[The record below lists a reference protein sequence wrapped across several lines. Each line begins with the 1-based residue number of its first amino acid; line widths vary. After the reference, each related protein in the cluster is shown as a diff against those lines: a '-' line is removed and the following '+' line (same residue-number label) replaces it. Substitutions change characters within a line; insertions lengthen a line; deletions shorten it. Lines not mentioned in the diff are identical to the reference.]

1 MMYRSYH
8 AGSGTSDEEP
18 PRPRRRARRNRAR
31 RAEGAADG
39 EASAAPAKTA
49 KTALIAAVDILARQ
63 EYSEAKLY
71 EKLARKG
78 YRDEEIEGAIA
89 RLKERRY
96 LNDAEA
102 CARQFAFLYTESR
115 NSVRQISLKLRQ
127 RGFTKEDI
135 DACKP
140 GDTYEREKQ
149 AALRVLAL
157 KYPHDADR
165 QKMMAN
171 LYQKGFEAGTARD
184 AVELYRSQGSEEEDG
199 DI

>member
-8 AGSGTSDEEP
+8 AGSGASDEEP
-18 PRPRRRARRNRAR
+18 PRPRRRTRRSRTR
-31 RAEGAADG
+31 RAEAADG
-39 EASAAPAKTA
+39 EVPEKPRKPE

-115 NSVRQISLKLRQ
+115 NSVRQICLKLRQ

-140 GDTYEREKQ
+140 RDTYEREKQ

-184 AVELYRSQGSEEEDG
+184 AVELYRSQGAGDG
-199 DI
+199 EA

>member
-1 MMYRSYH
+1 M
-8 AGSGTSDEEP
+8 
-18 PRPRRRARRNRAR
+18 
-31 RAEGAADG
+31 
-39 EASAAPAKTA
+39 

-115 NSVRQISLKLRQ
+115 NSVRQICLKLRQ

-140 GDTYEREKQ
+140 RDTYEREKQ

-184 AVELYRSQGSEEEDG
+184 AVELYRSQGSEDEDG

>member
-8 AGSGTSDEEP
+8 ASSPSDEEQ
-18 PRPRRRARRNRAR
+18 PRPRRRTRRGRTR
-31 RAEGAADG
+31 RAEAGDG
-39 EASAAPAKTA
+39 EAVEKTKKPE
-49 KTALIAAVDILARQ
+49 KTALVAAVDILARQ
-63 EYSEAKLY
+63 EYSEAKLS

-78 YRDEEIEGAIA
+78 YGEEEIAGAIA

-115 NSVRQISLKLRQ
+115 NSVRQICLKLRQ

-140 GDTYEREKQ
+140 RDTYEREKQ

-184 AVELYRSQGSEEEDG
+184 AVELYRSQGAGDG
-199 DI
+199 EA

>member
-1 MMYRSYH
+1 MR
-8 AGSGTSDEEP
+8 
-18 PRPRRRARRNRAR
+18 RRRARAAAPAAIAR
-31 RAEGAADG
+31 RAEGITEGGFPQHGKTGEDG
-39 EASAAPAKTA
+39 P
-49 KTALIAAVDILARQ
+49 LIAAVDILARQ

-115 NSVRQISLKLRQ
+115 NSVRQICLKLRQ

-140 GDTYEREKQ
+140 RDTYEREKQ

-184 AVELYRSQGSEEEDG
+184 AVELYKSGLRR
-199 DI
+199 

>member
-8 AGSGTSDEEP
+8 ASPPSDEEQ
-18 PRPRRRARRNRAR
+18 PRPRRRTRRGRTR
-31 RAEGAADG
+31 RAEAGDG
-39 EASAAPAKTA
+39 EAVEKPK

-63 EYSEAKLY
+63 EYSEAKLS

-78 YRDEEIEGAIA
+78 YDEEEIAGAIA
-89 RLKERRY
+89 RLKERHY
-96 LNDAEA
+96 LNDADA

-115 NSVRQISLKLRQ
+115 NSVRQICLKLRQ

-135 DACKP
+135 DACRP
-140 GDTYEREKQ
+140 RDIYEREKQ

-157 KYPHDADR
+157 KYSRDAER

-184 AVELYRSQGSEEEDG
+184 AVETYKSQGVPEDG
-199 DI
+199 TS

>member
-8 AGSGTSDEEP
+8 ASSSSDEEQ
-18 PRPRRRARRNRAR
+18 PRPRRRTRRGRTR
-31 RAEGAADG
+31 RRETADG
-39 EASAAPAKTA
+39 EAVEEPKKPE
-49 KTALIAAVDILARQ
+49 KTALVAAVDILARQ
-63 EYSEAKLY
+63 EYSEAKLS

-78 YRDEEIEGAIA
+78 YGEEEIAGAIA
-89 RLKERRY
+89 RLKERHY
-96 LNDAEA
+96 LNDADA

-115 NSVRQISLKLRQ
+115 NSVRQICLKLRQ

-135 DACKP
+135 DACRP
-140 GDTYEREKQ
+140 RDIYEREKQ

-157 KYPHDADR
+157 KYSRDAER

-184 AVELYRSQGSEEEDG
+184 AVEIYKSQGVPEDG
-199 DI
+199 TS

>member
-8 AGSGTSDEEP
+8 ASPPSDEEQ
-18 PRPRRRARRNRAR
+18 PRPRRRTRRGRTR
-31 RAEGAADG
+31 RAEAGDG
-39 EASAAPAKTA
+39 EAVEKTKKPE
-49 KTALIAAVDILARQ
+49 KTALVAAVDILARQ
-63 EYSEAKLY
+63 EYSEAKLS

-78 YRDEEIEGAIA
+78 YGEEEIAGAIA

-115 NSVRQISLKLRQ
+115 NSVRQICLKLRQ

-140 GDTYEREKQ
+140 RDTYEREKQ
-149 AALRVLAL
+149 AALRVLSL

-184 AVELYRSQGSEEEDG
+184 AVELYRSQGAGDG
-199 DI
+199 EA

>member
-8 AGSGTSDEEP
+8 ASPSSDEEQ
-18 PRPRRRARRNRAR
+18 PRPRRRTRS
-31 RAEGAADG
+31 ETADG
-39 EASAAPAKTA
+39 EAVEEPKKPE
-49 KTALIAAVDILARQ
+49 KTALVAAVDILARQ
-63 EYSEAKLY
+63 EYSEAKLS

-78 YRDEEIEGAIA
+78 YGEEEIAGAIA

-96 LNDAEA
+96 LNDADA

-115 NSVRQISLKLRQ
+115 NSVRQICLKLRQ

-135 DACKP
+135 DACRP
-140 GDTYEREKQ
+140 RDIYEREKQ

-157 KYPHDADR
+157 KYPRDAER

-184 AVELYRSQGSEEEDG
+184 AVETYKSQGLSEDG
-199 DI
+199 EL

>member
-8 AGSGTSDEEP
+8 AGSGASDEEP
-18 PRPRRRARRNRAR
+18 PRPRRRTRRGRTR
-31 RAEGAADG
+31 RAEAGDG
-39 EASAAPAKTA
+39 EAVEKTKKPE
-49 KTALIAAVDILARQ
+49 KTALVAAVDILARQ
-63 EYSEAKLY
+63 EYSEAKLS

-78 YRDEEIEGAIA
+78 YGEEEIAGAIA

-115 NSVRQISLKLRQ
+115 NSVRQICLKLRQ

-135 DACKP
+135 DACRP
-140 GDTYEREKQ
+140 RDIYEREKQ
-149 AALRVLAL
+149 AALRVLTL
-157 KYPHDADR
+157 KYPRDAER

-184 AVELYRSQGSEEEDG
+184 AVETYKSQGVPEDG
-199 DI
+199 TS

>member
-8 AGSGTSDEEP
+8 ASSSSDEEQ
-18 PRPRRRARRNRAR
+18 PRPRRRTRRGRTR
-31 RAEGAADG
+31 RRETADG
-39 EASAAPAKTA
+39 EAVEEPKKPE
-49 KTALIAAVDILARQ
+49 KTALVAAVDILARQ
-63 EYSEAKLY
+63 EYSEAKLS

-78 YRDEEIEGAIA
+78 YGEAEIAGAIA
-89 RLKERRY
+89 RLKERHY
-96 LNDAEA
+96 LNDADA

-115 NSVRQISLKLRQ
+115 NSVRQICLKLRQ

-140 GDTYEREKQ
+140 RDTYEREKQ

-157 KYPHDADR
+157 KYPRDAER

-184 AVELYRSQGSEEEDG
+184 AVETYKSQGVPEDG
-199 DI
+199 TS

>member
-8 AGSGTSDEEP
+8 ASSSSDEEQ
-18 PRPRRRARRNRAR
+18 PRPRRRTRRGRTR
-31 RAEGAADG
+31 RRETADG
-39 EASAAPAKTA
+39 EVPDKPKKPE
-49 KTALIAAVDILARQ
+49 KTALVAAVDILARQ
-63 EYSEAKLY
+63 EYSEAKLS

-78 YRDEEIEGAIA
+78 YDEEEIAGAIA

-115 NSVRQISLKLRQ
+115 NSVRQICLKLRQ

-135 DACKP
+135 DACRP
-140 GDTYEREKQ
+140 RDIYEREKQ
-149 AALRVLAL
+149 AALCVLAL
-157 KYPHDADR
+157 KYPRDAER

-184 AVELYRSQGSEEEDG
+184 AVETYKSQGLSEDG
-199 DI
+199 EL

>member
-8 AGSGTSDEEP
+8 ASSPSDEEQ
-18 PRPRRRARRNRAR
+18 PRSRRRTRRGRTR
-31 RAEGAADG
+31 RAEASDG
-39 EASAAPAKTA
+39 EAVEEPKKPE
-49 KTALIAAVDILARQ
+49 KTALVAAVDILARQ
-63 EYSEAKLY
+63 EYSEAKLS

-78 YRDEEIEGAIA
+78 YGEAEIAGAIA
-89 RLKERRY
+89 RLKERHY
-96 LNDAEA
+96 LNDADA

-115 NSVRQISLKLRQ
+115 NSVRQICLKLRQ

-135 DACKP
+135 DACRP
-140 GDTYEREKQ
+140 RDIYEREKQ

-157 KYPHDADR
+157 KYPRDAER

-184 AVELYRSQGSEEEDG
+184 AVETYKSQGLFEDG
-199 DI
+199 EL

>member
-8 AGSGTSDEEP
+8 AGSGASDEEP
-18 PRPRRRARRNRAR
+18 PRPRRRTRRSRTR
-31 RAEGAADG
+31 RAEAADG
-39 EASAAPAKTA
+39 EVPEKPRKPE

-115 NSVRQISLKLRQ
+115 NSVRQICLKLRQ

-140 GDTYEREKQ
+140 RDTYEREKQ
-149 AALRVLAL
+149 AALRVLSL

-184 AVELYRSQGSEEEDG
+184 AVELYRSQGSGDG
-199 DI
+199 EA

>member
-8 AGSGTSDEEP
+8 AGSGASDEEP

-31 RAEGAADG
+31 RAEAADG
-39 EASAAPAKTA
+39 EVPEKPRKPE

-115 NSVRQISLKLRQ
+115 NSVRQICLKLRQ

-140 GDTYEREKQ
+140 RDTYEREKQ

-184 AVELYRSQGSEEEDG
+184 AVELYRSQGAGDG
-199 DI
+199 EA

>member
-8 AGSGTSDEEP
+8 ASSSSDEEQP
-18 PRPRRRARRNRAR
+18 HPRRRTSRGRTRRR
-31 RAEGAADG
+31 ETADG
-39 EASAAPAKTA
+39 EAVEEPKKPE
-49 KTALIAAVDILARQ
+49 KTALVAAVDILARQ
-63 EYSEAKLY
+63 EYSEAKLS

-78 YRDEEIEGAIA
+78 YGEEEIAGAIA

-115 NSVRQISLKLRQ
+115 NSVRQICLKLRQ

-140 GDTYEREKQ
+140 KDTYEREKQ
-149 AALRVLAL
+149 AALRVLSL
-157 KYPHDADR
+157 KYSHDADR
-165 QKMMAN
+165 QKMMTN

-184 AVELYRSQGSEEEDG
+184 AVELYRSQGAGDG
-199 DI
+199 EA

>member
-8 AGSGTSDEEP
+8 ASSPSDEEQ
-18 PRPRRRARRNRAR
+18 PRSRRRSCRGRTRRR
-31 RAEGAADG
+31 ETSDG
-39 EASAAPAKTA
+39 EAVEKPKKPE

-115 NSVRQISLKLRQ
+115 NSVRQICLKLRQ

-140 GDTYEREKQ
+140 RDTYEREKQ

-184 AVELYRSQGSEEEDG
+184 AVELYRSQGSEEEEG